1 MGTTRIGDRAVY
13 EVTVRRVDDKTREQW
28 TYPPIVTR
36 ASSVRGALT
45 DALIA
50 PLDRWHHLPLDAG
63 GTDA

>member
-45 DALIA
+45 DALLA
-50 PLDRWHHLPLDAG
+50 PLSRWHALNNEETG
-63 GTDA
+63 G

>member
-45 DALIA
+45 DAILA
-50 PLDRWHHLPLDAG
+50 PLSRWHALNNEEAG
-63 GTDA
+63 